1 MILYRPPRDVAQ
13 YAESQAKSR
22 NKYLTG
28 EKAERFFKQ
37 AADILAVD
45 LEKHYSVEEIKRLP
59 KSKVSVSDVVNEA
72 RAEKY
77 SNENLS

>member
-22 NKYLTG
+22 SKYLAA

-37 AADILAVD
+37 AADILAVN
-45 LEKHYSVEEIKRLP
+45 LGGPSSIEEIKRLP